1 MSIVQGERRMQA
13 RDIMTPDVI
22 SVASDTPLGEVVRV
36 MLKHRISAVPVL
48 NDGTLVGIIS
58 EGDLLRRVET
68 GTDAPPSRWL
78 ELIHSGDVRAA
89 DYVRTHGRRAEEVMT
104 RNVIT
109 VGEDATLAQIARIL
123 ASHRFRRVPVMRGE
137 RLVGIVSRANLLQAL
152 ASQLPEPGDTGKVDD
167 RRIRDALLEEIARQ
181 SWAPGDASVTV
192 KDGIV
197 HLWGTVE
204 SEAKRQAL
212 VVTAE
217 NIPGV
222 VAVEDHTQKLVALDL
237 IDRPNWPSPARP

>member
-1 MSIVQGERRMQA
+1 MQA

-22 SVASDTPLGEVVRV
+22 CVAPDTPLAEVVQV
-36 MLKHRISAVPVL
+36 MLEHRISAVPVL
-48 NDGTLVGIIS
+48 DNGTLVGIVS

-78 ELIHSGDVRAA
+78 ELVHSGDSRAK
-89 DYVRTHGRRAEEVMT
+89 DYVKTHGRRAEEVMT
-104 RNVIT
+104 RSVIT
-109 VGEDATLAQIARIL
+109 VSEDASVAQIARIL

-152 ASQLPEPGDTGKVDD
+152 ASRMAVPAEPARFDD
-167 RRIRDALLEEIARQ
+167 RRIRDTLLEEIARQ
-181 SWAPGDASVTV
+181 SWATPGDASVTV
-192 KDGIV
+192 SDGVV

-217 NIPGV
+217 NIQGV
-222 VAVEDHTQKLVALDL
+222 VAVEDHTQRLVALDPV
-237 IDRPNWPSPARP
+237 DRPNWPSPVKP

>member
-1 MSIVQGERRMQA
+1 MQA

-22 SVASDTPLGEVVRV
+22 CVAPDTPLAEVVRT
-36 MLKHRISAVPVL
+36 MLQHRISAVPVL
-48 NDGTLVGIIS
+48 EDGVLVGIIS

-68 GTDAPPSRWL
+68 HTDAPPSRWL
-78 ELIHSGDVRAA
+78 ELVHSGDMRAA
-89 DYVRTHGRRAEEVMT
+89 DYVKTHGRRAAEVMT
-104 RNVIT
+104 RAVIT
-109 VGEDATLAQIARIL
+109 VGENASVAQIARIL
-123 ASHRFRRVPVMRGE
+123 ASHRFRRVPVLRGE

-152 ASQLPEPGDTGKVDD
+152 ASRIALPAEPVTTDD
-167 RRIRDALLEEIARQ
+167 RRIRDALLAEIAAQ
-181 SWAPGDASVTV
+181 SWAAPGAASVTV
-192 KDGIV
+192 SDGVV

-222 VAVEDHTQKLVALDL
+222 RSVEDHTQPSASVDPM
-237 IDRPNWPSPARP
+237 DRPNWPQPAAP

>member
-1 MSIVQGERRMQA
+1 MQA

-22 SVASDTPLGEVVRV
+22 CVAPDTPLVDVVRT
-36 MLKHRISAVPVL
+36 MLEHRISAVPVL
-48 NDGTLVGIIS
+48 EDGTLVGIIS

-68 GTDAPPSRWL
+68 HTDAPPSRWL
-78 ELIHSGDVRAA
+78 ELLHSGDMRAA
-89 DYVRTHGRRAEEVMT
+89 DYVKTHGRRAAEVMT
-104 RNVIT
+104 RAVIT
-109 VGEDATLAQIARIL
+109 VGEDASVAQIARIL

-152 ASQLPEPGDTGKVDD
+152 ASRIAVPAEPLTMDD
-167 RRIRDALLEEIARQ
+167 RRIRDALLAEVAEQ
-181 SWAPGDASVTV
+181 SWAAPGDASITV
-192 KDGIV
+192 SDGIV

-204 SEAKRQAL
+204 SAARRQAL

-222 VAVEDHTQKLVALDL
+222 RGVEDHTQATAVVDPLN
-237 IDRPNWPSPARP
+237 RPNWPEPGAP

>member
-1 MSIVQGERRMQA
+1 MQA

-22 SVASDTPLGEVVRV
+22 CVAPDTPLAEVVRT
-36 MLKHRISAVPVL
+36 MLQHRISAVPVL
-48 NDGTLVGIIS
+48 EDGVLVGIIS

-68 GTDAPPSRWL
+68 HTDAPPSRWL
-78 ELIHSGDVRAA
+78 ELVHSGDMRAA
-89 DYVRTHGRRAEEVMT
+89 DYVKTHGRRAAEVMT
-104 RNVIT
+104 RAVVT
-109 VGEDATLAQIARIL
+109 VGENASVAQIARIL
-123 ASHRFRRVPVMRGE
+123 ASHRFRRVPVLRGE

-152 ASQLPEPGDTGKVDD
+152 ASRIALPAAPVTTDD
-167 RRIRDALLEEIARQ
+167 RRIRDALLAEIAAQ
-181 SWAPGDASVTV
+181 SWAAPGAASVTV
-192 KDGIV
+192 SDGVV

-222 VAVEDHTQKLVALDL
+222 RSVEDHTQPSASVDPM
-237 IDRPNWPSPARP
+237 DRPNWPQPAAP

>member
-1 MSIVQGERRMQA
+1 MQA

-22 SVASDTPLGEVVRV
+22 CVAPDASLADVVHT

-48 NDGTLVGIIS
+48 DDGALVGIIS

-68 GTDAPPSRWL
+68 GTEGPPSRWL
-78 ELIHSGDVRAA
+78 ELLHSGDVRAA
-89 DYVRTHGRRAEEVMT
+89 DYVKTHGRRAGEVMT
-104 RNVIT
+104 RSVIT
-109 VGEDATLAQIARIL
+109 VGEDASTAQIARIL
-123 ASHRFRRVPVMRGE
+123 ASHRFRRVPVMRGD

-152 ASQLPEPGDTGKVDD
+152 ATHMTPAPEQPGQDD
-167 RRIRDALLEEIARQ
+167 RRIREALLAEVARQ
-181 SWAPGDASVTV
+181 SWAAPGDVGVTV
-192 KDGIV
+192 TSGVV

-204 SEAKRQAL
+204 SDTKRQAL

-222 VAVEDHTQKLVALDL
+222 TRVEDHTQPPVAADPL
-237 IDRPNWPSPARP
+237 DRPNWPSHGRP